1 MWRQCIAMKQKK
13 LLSYNVS
20 IMLLWAT
27 WMFVMGVFARIEI
40 WRILLFLYLNLSTIL
55 LPGFFSLKW
64 SDFHFKNSTTTLFVS
79 FGIGYVYVALLY
91 AILVFFNLHLFSPYI
106 LYTVS
111 VLSLLVLLDHDMR
124 NGIWNS
130 LKDEGTDNKHLL
142 VLMVVLLLFCFLVF
156 VFPHRSVAGSG
167 YLDMHFDNTYWFKN
181 CIAATKGYPF
191 PELSVL
197 GSSLSWHMFS
207 CFDIALFHFATGIEI
222 YDLCFMFSPFWH
234 VLIMLGGAYALMNE
248 ILSNKKYVFTG
259 IVLVLL
265 CSSAETYT
273 SVYYLDHLWGCSMGT
288 ADAIATSMFGMLLFF
303 KCIEDQCVI
312 WRYAPLAILMLVS
325 ATGYKSANGAIVL
338 VGVGSG
344 LAYLCIRNRKA
355 VISSFLMFTAIF
367 VLFFVLCKTF
377 IIAENALTSST
388 SNHRLV
394 MNFTTIMRPELNFSI
409 VTALKEI
416 GISSP
421 IAAIFLIVPYM
432 LCVHPV
438 MPLMGLILVTL
449 LVKKK
454 EVFCLSYKC
463 LSVCIPLFSMFAAGV
478 FVFLSFNHP
487 GFAQCYFLFSCIPF
501 VALLSF
507 AVIEQFFNE
516 SYRKHQFYLYILI
529 GCSFIAT
536 MACAKEVYTL
546 EGKYIPDSSQLSHEG
561 TSLTRTEF
569 DGLRWARA
577 HLPQDAVVVTN
588 KVLAPIRGERSF
600 ITSAYAERQ
609 VYLEGYSSANLPNN
623 HLVPDRLFLISQY
636 FSGDRS
642 AREKLIKE
650 GITHVIIYKSLSD
663 NSAETGDLLYENK
676 EIIIRTI

>member
-1 MWRQCIAMKQKK
+1 MRQKK

-20 IMLLWAT
+20 LMLLWVT
-27 WMFVMGVFARIEI
+27 CMFVMGVFAGIEI
-40 WRILLFLYLNLSTIL
+40 WRILLFLYLNLSAIL
-55 LPGFFSLKW
+55 LPGFFFLKW
-64 SDFHFKNSTTTLFVS
+64 SDFHFKNSTTTLLVG
-79 FGIGYVYVALLY
+79 FGIGYVFAALLY
-91 AILVFFNLHLFSPYI
+91 AVLVYFNLHIFSPYL
-106 LYTVS
+106 LYAVS
-111 VLSLLVLLDHDMR
+111 IISMLVLLNHDMR

-130 LKDEGTDNKHLL
+130 LKDENTDNKFILA
-142 VLMVVLLLFCFLVF
+142 LMVVLLLFCFLVF
-156 VFPHRSVAGSG
+156 VFPHRSVVGSG

-222 YDLCFMFSPFWH
+222 YDFCFMFSPLWH
-234 VLIMLGGAYALMNE
+234 VLIMVGGAYALMNE
-248 ILSNKKYVFTG
+248 VLSNKKYVFTG
-259 IVLVLL
+259 MVLVLL

-303 KCIEDQCVI
+303 KCIGEQRVI
-312 WRYAPLAILMLVS
+312 WRYVPLAILMLVS

-355 VISSFLMFTAIF
+355 VIPSFLMITAIF
-367 VLFFVLCKTF
+367 VLFVVLCKTF

-409 VTALKEI
+409 VTTLKEI

-421 IAAIFLIVPYM
+421 ITAILLIIPYM

-438 MPLMGLILVTL
+438 MPLIGLILVTL
-449 LVKKK
+449 LIKRKK
-454 EVFCLSYKC
+454 VFYLSYEW
-463 LSVCIPLFSMFAAGV
+463 LSVGIPLFSMFVAGI

-501 VALLSF
+501 AVLLSF
-507 AVIEQFFNE
+507 TIIEQYFNE
-516 SYRKHQFYLYILI
+516 SYGKHQIYLYILI

-536 MACAKEVYTL
+536 MACAKDVYTL

-577 HLPQDAVVVTN
+577 NLPQDAVVVTN

-636 FSGDRS
+636 FSGDTS

-663 NSAETGDLLYENK
+663 NSTETGDLLYENK
-676 EIIIRTI
+676 EIIIRTL